1 MAAHSLEYFEF
12 YKHPNESKILRT
24 FFGNHCKI
32 SERRTESFFTLTS
45 KWNLGCQRTQEWGL
59 QSLAVQPPTWQAVRK
74 PKAWELGTYV
84 LFNLVGQLLL
94 CIADQKNQW
103 DTTWNQSSYFFRNNW
118 CPCLHRHLP
127 QRSADSRLLCPTE
140 MWYATPPHPLPVPCL
155 CPKIWILEA
164 SSPISWLLGAEWIS
178 WQENTQISA
187 WQT

>member
-24 FFGNHCKI
+24 FFGNYCKI
-32 SERRTESFFTLTS
+32 SERRTESFFTITS
-45 KWNLGCQRTQEWGL
+45 EWNLGCQRTQEWGL

-103 DTTWNQSSYFFRNNW
+103 DTTWNQSSHLLGITGARVCIGTYPRGLQTPNNSVPQR
-118 CPCLHRHLP
+118 CGMPPPPPCL
-127 QRSADSRLLCPTE
+127 
-140 MWYATPPHPLPVPCL
+140 YPVSV
-155 CPKIWILEA
+155 PK
-164 SSPISWLLGAEWIS
+164 SGSWKLAVL
-178 WQENTQISA
+178 
-187 WQT
+187 